1 MFQSTLLVA
10 AALLSVP
17 ARADHIVHD
26 EIAHAPA
33 SAPGT
38 IAIVVDGLSA
48 TTGFSGRH
56 LKKEKH
62 CKKFKEDK
70 LTEDKAPKHEKSK
83 TKKSKA
89 SKKTKEKSKLT
100 EDKVLKSKSK
110 KHKEKECEEWDY
122 VDNRLPLQ
130 TECANLMEED
140 KPVEVLVVSYNYT
153 IEMDVGES
161 ISSTIRDMEGK
172 IHDTIVS
179 DQLRCEDPVLRR
191 RLGGIR
197 HSRNLFFNT
206 QDNEQQLKIVGT
218 DPSPSDKKSQTST
231 CYSLSFCFK

>member
-1 MFQSTLLVA
+1 MMVFQSTLLF

-17 ARADHIVHD
+17 ARAEHIAHG

-33 SAPGT
+33 PAPGT
-38 IAIVVDGLSA
+38 IAVDGLSA
-48 TTGFSGRH
+48 ATVFAGRH
-56 LKKEKH
+56 LKEEKH

-70 LTEDKAPKHEKSK
+70 LTEDKAPKKEKSK

-100 EDKVLKSKSK
+100 EDKVAKSKSK
-110 KHKEKECEEWDY
+110 KHKEKECEEWGY
-122 VDNRLPLQ
+122 VDNRVPLQ
-130 TECANLMEED
+130 SECANLMEED

-153 IEMDVGES
+153 IEMDIGES
-161 ISSTIRDMEGK
+161 ISSTIREMEGN

-197 HSRNLFFNT
+197 HSRNLFFSKE
-206 QDNEQQLKIVGT
+206 DDEQQLKIVGT
-218 DPSPSDKKSQTST
+218 DPQPEDKKSQTS
-231 CYSLSFCFK
+231 K